1 MKSSTL
7 TCIVL
12 LAAAPFFTHA
22 ATNAVENL
30 TPQEVM
36 EAALYG
42 KKAVIEKALK
52 AGFDVNTPNIDQ
64 RTPLMF
70 AAFNGQTEIVKMLIK
85 AGADIHAQDT
95 TGTTPLMFAASNS
108 NGKEVLR
115 ILLEAGAKID
125 QTDTNEHFTALMW
138 AAAEGQLENV
148 KLLLEKGADTTL
160 QDKDGDTAE
169 SFATTAGHYAVVRAI
184 KAAAKS
190 KNNQPKKD

>member
-1 MKSSTL
+1 MKISVL

-12 LAAAPFFTHA
+12 LATAPFFAHA
-22 ATNAVENL
+22 ATNTVAKI

-64 RTPLMF
+64 RTPIMF
-70 AAFNGQTEIVKMLIK
+70 AAFNGQTEMVNMLIK

-95 TGTTPLMFAASNS
+95 TGMTPLMFAASNS
-108 NGKEVLR
+108 NGKEALR
-115 ILLEAGAKID
+115 ILLETGAKID
-125 QTDTNEHFTALMW
+125 QMDTNEHFTALMW

-184 KAAAKS
+184 KAAEKS
-190 KNNQPKKD
+190 KKTETQND